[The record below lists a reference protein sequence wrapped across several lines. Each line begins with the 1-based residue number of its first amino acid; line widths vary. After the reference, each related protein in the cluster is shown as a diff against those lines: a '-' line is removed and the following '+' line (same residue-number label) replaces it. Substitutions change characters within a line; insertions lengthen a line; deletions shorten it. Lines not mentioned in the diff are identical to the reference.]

1 MQELKPTLT
10 EKPLRREQ
18 TMNEVLSV
26 LGAPLIS
33 AGAAIIV
40 SAIQNRKTV
49 NLIEYRLKELEKK
62 QDKHNSMIERMYIV
76 EGKITAIES
85 DVSELKGKVL

>member
-1 MQELKPTLT
+1 MSMVRLSG
-10 EKPLRREQ
+10 RER
-18 TMNEVLSV
+18 TMTDLVSV

-49 NLIEYRLKELEKK
+49 SIIDLKLEMLTK
-62 QDKHNSMIERMYIV
+62 QVEKHNSVIERTGTLERKVAVV
-76 EGKITAIES
+76 EQRLDDMKE
-85 DVSELKGKVL
+85 

>member
-1 MQELKPTLT
+1 MRELKPTLT

-62 QDKHNSMIERMYIV
+62 QDKHNSTIERTYKLEERVSVV
-76 EGKITAIES
+76 ETKIE
-85 DVSELKGKVL
+85 DLEK

>member
-1 MQELKPTLT
+1 MLT

-62 QDKHNSMIERMYIV
+62 QDKHNSTIERTYKLEERVSVV
-76 EGKITAIES
+76 ETKIE
-85 DVSELKGKVL
+85 DLEK

>member
-49 NLIEYRLKELEKK
+49 NLIEYKLEELTKK
-62 QDKHNSMIERMYIV
+62 VEKHNSVIDRTYKLEARM
-76 EGKITAIES
+76 
-85 DVSELKGKVL
+85 DVAETRIDDMEK

>member
-1 MQELKPTLT
+1 MSDLI
-10 EKPLRREQ
+10 
-18 TMNEVLSV
+18 SV

-49 NLIEYRLKELEKK
+49 NLIEYKLEELTKK
-62 QDKHNSMIERMYIV
+62 VEKHNNVIERTFQL
-76 EGKITAIES
+76 EGE
-85 DVSELKGKVL
+85 VKVINQRLDDMKE

>member
-1 MQELKPTLT
+1 MTDL
-10 EKPLRREQ
+10 
-18 TMNEVLSV
+18 VSV

-49 NLIEYRLKELEKK
+49 NLIEYKLEELTKK
-62 QDKHNSMIERMYIV
+62 VEKHNNVIERTFKL
-76 EGKITAIES
+76 EG
-85 DVSELKGKVL
+85 DVKVLEARINDMEK

>member
-18 TMNEVLSV
+18 TMSDFLNA
-26 LGAPLIS
+26 LGAPLVS
-33 AGAAIIV
+33 AAAAIIV
-40 SAIQNRKTV
+40 SAIQNRKTI

-62 QDKHNSMIERMYIV
+62 QDKHNSTIERTYKLEERVSVV
-76 EGKITAIES
+76 ETQ
-85 DVSELKGKVL
+85 LKDLEK

>member
-1 MQELKPTLT
+1 
-10 EKPLRREQ
+10 
-18 TMNEVLSV
+18 MNDVLSV

-49 NLIEYRLKELEKK
+49 NLIEYKLEELTKK
-62 QDKHNSMIERMYIV
+62 VEKHNSVIERTYKLESKVAVV
-76 EGKITAIES
+76 EQRLDDMKE
-85 DVSELKGKVL
+85 

>member
-1 MQELKPTLT
+1 MSDL
-10 EKPLRREQ
+10 
-18 TMNEVLSV
+18 VSV

-49 NLIEYRLKELEKK
+49 NLIEYKLEELTKK
-62 QDKHNSMIERMYIV
+62 VEKHNNVIERTFQL
-76 EGKITAIES
+76 EG
-85 DVSELKGKVL
+85 DVKVLETRINDMEK